1 MTMGAPGSNNKVGS
15 KNNVIKKYISTLVK
29 NHERDVLRYLLDI
42 PLVLISSTRER
53 EFILMIKSTSIYNH
67 LTTV

>member
-1 MTMGAPGSNNKVGS
+1 MGAPGSNNKVGS